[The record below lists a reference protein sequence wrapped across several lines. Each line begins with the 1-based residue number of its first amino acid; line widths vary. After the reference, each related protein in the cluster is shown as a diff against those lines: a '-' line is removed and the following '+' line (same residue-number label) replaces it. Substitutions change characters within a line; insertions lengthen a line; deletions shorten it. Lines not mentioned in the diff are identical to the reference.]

1 MLYISQRQRT
11 ADNFIFRFTSDNK
24 QNNQPALERILK
36 FSEKIIFSSET
47 TASMFVQC
55 MYETDER
62 TDGPMDMS
70 QISMKWSSYFANTIS
85 FSLWITCD
93 RYFWYFKDMTTT
105 TTTTIAPIQVQTHQQ
120 SIMFIHPTIVWC
132 LWPIADY
139 THTQPSEEPL
149 SKRSGFRRQCGVGL
163 QRGYVGIGNHENEQ
177 VTSVIF
183 FLLNSQNVSISG
195 TKDRK
200 KRILVN

>member
-47 TASMFVQC
+47 ESMFVQC

-62 TDGPMDMS
+62 TDGRMDMS

-93 RYFWYFKDMTTT
+93 RYFKDTTTT
-105 TTTTIAPIQVQTHQQ
+105 TTTTIVPDTSSNPPTIDHVHTSDHRLVFVTYSRPTHTHSQAKSHFPSVQVQTTVRCR
-120 SIMFIHPTIVWC
+120 ITEGI
-132 LWPIADY
+132 
-139 THTQPSEEPL
+139 
-149 SKRSGFRRQCGVGL
+149 CGN
-163 QRGYVGIGNHENEQ
+163 RESWER
-177 VTSVIF
+177 TSDICYF
-183 FLLNSQNVSISG
+183 FY
-195 TKDRK
+195 
-200 KRILVN
+200 

>member
-24 QNNQPALERILK
+24 QNNQPALERISK
-36 FSEKIIFSSET
+36 FSEKIIFSSE

-62 TDGPMDMS
+62 TDGRMDMS

-105 TTTTIAPIQVQTHQQ
+105 TTTTTIVPATSSNP
-120 SIMFIHPTIVWC
+120 PTIDHVHTSDHR
-132 LWPIADY
+132 LVFVTYSRHNTHSQAKSHFPSVQGSDDSAVSDY
-139 THTQPSEEPL
+139 TGDMWE
-149 SKRSGFRRQCGVGL
+149 
-163 QRGYVGIGNHENEQ
+163 
-177 VTSVIF
+177 
-183 FLLNSQNVSISG
+183 
-195 TKDRK
+195 
-200 KRILVN
+200 

>member
-62 TDGPMDMS
+62 TDGRMDMS

-105 TTTTIAPIQVQTHQQ
+105 TTKTIVPDTSSNPPTIDHVHTSDHRLVFVTYSRPTHTAKRRATFQAFRVQTTVRCRITEGICGNRE
-120 SIMFIHPTIVWC
+120 SWERTSDICYFFI
-132 LWPIADY
+132 
-139 THTQPSEEPL
+139 
-149 SKRSGFRRQCGVGL
+149 KF
-163 QRGYVGIGNHENEQ
+163 
-177 VTSVIF
+177 
-183 FLLNSQNVSISG
+183 
-195 TKDRK
+195 TKCFNIRYK
-200 KRILVN
+200 G